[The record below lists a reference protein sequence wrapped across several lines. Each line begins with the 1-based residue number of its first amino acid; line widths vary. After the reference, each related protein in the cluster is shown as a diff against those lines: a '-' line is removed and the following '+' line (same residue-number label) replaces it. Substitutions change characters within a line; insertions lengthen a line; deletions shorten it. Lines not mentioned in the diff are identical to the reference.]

1 METGRADADRAPL
14 VEEDDWF
21 AETDLD
27 SGLPP
32 DPDLFT
38 VELPPP
44 PRETSRFLP
53 GRFPLAAA
61 VLVAIGVFVIGALA
75 VRAISNSGD
84 SASAPVPT
92 TPAATTPAVTTPAA
106 TTPAETTPAE
116 TTPAETTPA
125 ETTPVTTT
133 PGTTTPEA
141 IPLPTGVT
149 LRLGDSGDAVRAV
162 QQALKTGLIDGEFG
176 PATQQAVVAFQTA
189 SGLTAD
195 GIVGPKTLA
204 ALSSAVGSG

>member
-116 TTPAETTPA
+116 TTPAETTP
-125 ETTPVTTT
+125 VTTT

-162 QQALKTGLIDGEFG
+162 QQALKIGSIDGEFG

>member
-1 METGRADADRAPL
+1 
-14 VEEDDWF
+14 
-21 AETDLD
+21 
-27 SGLPP
+27 
-32 DPDLFT
+32 
-38 VELPPP
+38 
-44 PRETSRFLP
+44 
-53 GRFPLAAA
+53 
-61 VLVAIGVFVIGALA
+61 
-75 VRAISNSGD
+75 
-84 SASAPVPT
+84 
-92 TPAATTPAVTTPAA
+92 VTTPAA

-162 QQALKTGLIDGEFG
+162 QQALKTGSIDGEFG

>member
-1 METGRADADRAPL
+1 METGTGRANADGVPL
-14 VEEDDWF
+14 DDEDDWF

-116 TTPAETTPA
+116 TTPAETTP
-125 ETTPVTTT
+125 VTTT

>member
-116 TTPAETTPA
+116 TTPAETTP
-125 ETTPVTTT
+125 VTTT